1 MFLYIISEMKIVLTT
16 VKSASVTI
24 NKKIVGQISKGY
36 LLLVGFTHNDTKE
49 IVDKMIDKLLPLR
62 LFNDENGL
70 TNLSLYDVNGDI
82 LSVSQFTL
90 YANLKKGRRPSFVD
104 AMNPSLAK
112 ELYEYFN
119 EQLELKYRPIQRGV
133 FGADMLVESINDGP
147 FTIILDSEVIL

>member
-1 MFLYIISEMKIVLTT
+1 MFLYIISDMKIVLTT

-24 NKKIVGQISKGY
+24 DKKIVGQISRGY

-104 AMNPSLAK
+104 AMNPSFAK